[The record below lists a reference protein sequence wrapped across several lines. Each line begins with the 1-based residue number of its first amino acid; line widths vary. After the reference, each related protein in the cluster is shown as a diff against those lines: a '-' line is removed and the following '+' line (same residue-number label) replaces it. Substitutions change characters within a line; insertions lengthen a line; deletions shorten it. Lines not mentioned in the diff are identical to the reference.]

1 MAARP
6 PQRQTD
12 VTSIEFGIA
21 ALIPLLEEHEL
32 QFPLTADELI
42 EQLNDPDI
50 PVDVA
55 GRTISLSTAL
65 NELET
70 TTYESQQ
77 ELLNQLHPVFES
89 YRENSSTTL
98 IGSLRQMLPF

>member
-12 VTSIEFGIA
+12 VTSVEFGIA
-21 ALIPLLEEHEL
+21 ALIPLLDEHNPG
-32 QFPLTADELI
+32 FPLTAKELV
-42 EQLNDPDI
+42 EQLDDPEI

-55 GRTISLSTAL
+55 GRTIALSTAL
-65 NELET
+65 SELDAST
-70 TTYESQQ
+70 FDSQQ
-77 ELLNQLHPVFES
+77 ELLNQLHPIFES

-98 IGSLRQMLPF
+98 LGSLRQLLPF

>member
-12 VTSIEFGIA
+12 VTSVEFGIA
-21 ALIPLLEEHEL
+21 ALIPLLEEHDPR
-32 QFPLTADELI
+32 FPLTTDELI
-42 EQLNDPDI
+42 EQLNDPEI

-65 NELET
+65 NELEKS
-70 TTYESQQ
+70 TYDSQQ

-89 YRENSSTTL
+89 YREDSTPNL
-98 IGSLRQMLPF
+98 FGSLRQLLPF